1 MSFRGTC
8 HCGRFVFELQ
18 GVAPA
23 GMAGDGDLPRGS
35 LISVPRDRL
44 RLLSTEE
51 VVGAYTFGGRTIGH
65 RFCGACGTHLYGE
78 DIGGAG
84 PGTVY
89 VNPRCIVRGGGA
101 PKAKAVGAG

>member
-1 MSFRGTC
+1 VGFRGTC
-8 HCGRFVFELQ
+8 HCGRFVFEVH
-18 GVAPA
+18 GVAA
-23 GMAGDGDLPRGS
+23 DQDG
-35 LISVPRDRL
+35 LIRVPRDRL

-51 VVGAYTFGGRTIGH
+51 GVGAYTFGRRTIGH

-89 VNPRCIVRGGGA
+89 VNPRCVVRGDQTPA
-101 PKAKAVGAG
+101 LVGAG

>member
-8 HCGRFVFELQ
+8 PCGRFVFELQ
-18 GVAPA
+18 GVAA
-23 GMAGDGDLPRGS
+23 GLAGGGDPRQS
-35 LISVPRDRL
+35 TLIRVPRDRL

-51 VVGAYTFGGRTIGH
+51 IVGAYTFGGRTIGH
-65 RFCGACGTHLYGE
+65 RFCGACGTYLYGE

-89 VNPRCIVRGGGA
+89 VNPRCIVRGAGA
-101 PKAKAVGAG
+101 TKAKAVGAG